1 MPVKYG
7 DYKIK
12 CPYYG
17 STRGLRI
24 VCHSGYSYEFRSE
37 KDMERF
43 KELNCKRI
51 TSCKCEARKKLT
63 KYFER
68 KAGRKK

>member
-43 KELNCKRI
+43 KELNCTKINGSR
-51 TSCKCEARKKLT
+51 CRARKILT
-63 KYFER
+63 KEFER
-68 KAGRKK
+68 KAGQKK